1 MTPDEIENLQ
11 RQINELAEQLQQ
23 FQARLFK
30 LQEKLNSAK
39 TKGVSIQSINQKVEP
54 QFTAS
59 SNIKRSAQFGN
70 EHSALENFI
79 GLKIINLVGIIVLL
93 IGISIGVKYAI
104 DKNLITPLTR
114 IILAYTAG
122 AGLFILSIILRK
134 NYDGFSAILF
144 SGAMA
149 SAYFTTYGAFTYYNL
164 FSQTL
169 CFILMV
175 VIAGFTAIRSLKY
188 NRQEIA
194 VTGMVGA
201 YAIPLL
207 IGSNHENYVLLFS
220 YILVMNAGILLI
232 SFRRSWKILNLLAL
246 IITWSF
252 FNGWLLFKYEN
263 ADRFYALVF
272 MFVYY
277 VLFLLSAFAF
287 SITKKLKLSSR
298 QLIHILIN
306 NIALY
311 VSLLSIFNAS
321 SSDAVAAT
329 ISAMCGVLFL
339 ILAIAGNNFFHEEKM
354 LNRMHYAEALVLIV
368 LFVSIKW
375 SGLTITMLWTL
386 IAMIVFTLGI
396 ITKTTWP
403 RLAAILLLGFTLLKL
418 ILVDSISFTAIQK
431 IIAYLT
437 IGTLLLIL
445 SFFYQKF
452 KRVLFDETEKNNN

>member
-1 MTPDEIENLQ
+1 MELDEIEDLQ
-11 RQINELAEQLQQ
+11 RQINALSKQLQQ
-23 FQARLFK
+23 SQTQLLQ

-39 TKGVSIQSINQKVEP
+39 AKNGPVENIIPKGEQTFKP
-54 QFTAS
+54 P
-59 SNIKRSAQFGN
+59 SNIKKRSYFN

-114 IILAYTAG
+114 ILLAYAAS

-134 NYDGFSAILF
+134 NYKGFSAILF

-164 FSQTL
+164 FSQTI
-169 CFILMV
+169 CFIIMV
-175 VIAGFTAIRSLKY
+175 IIAIYTAVTSLKY

-194 VTGMVGA
+194 ITGMVGA

-207 IGSNHENYVLLFS
+207 ISSNHENYILLFS

-232 SFRRSWKILNLLAL
+232 SFKRSWKILNLLAL

-272 MFVYY
+272 MCVYY
-277 VLFLLSAFAF
+277 ILFLLSAFAF
-287 SITKKLKLSSR
+287 SITKKLKLTSG
-298 QLIHILIN
+298 QLFHILIN
-306 NIALY
+306 NFALY

-321 SSDAVAAT
+321 SSDAIAAT
-329 ISAMCGVLFL
+329 VSGSMCNFIS
-339 ILAIAGNNFFHEEKM
+339 
-354 LNRMHYAEALVLIV
+354 
-368 LFVSIKW
+368 
-375 SGLTITMLWTL
+375 
-386 IAMIVFTLGI
+386 
-396 ITKTTWP
+396 
-403 RLAAILLLGFTLLKL
+403 
-418 ILVDSISFTAIQK
+418 
-431 IIAYLT
+431 
-437 IGTLLLIL
+437 
-445 SFFYQKF
+445 
-452 KRVLFDETEKNNN
+452 